1 MYGLAWTKHLTTNAV
16 SLIEENRKKRH
27 ERRKRESER
36 DGVHERAGRMSEKKE
51 SKQKLR
57 KKKKK
62 WEFEPGGSLF
72 TYCAISNMLVQG
84 QLIPRTAAYQWGA
97 LVHKAS
103 RTLWIQ

>member
-51 SKQKLR
+51 FKQKLR
-57 KKKKK
+57 KKKKN
-62 WEFEPGGSLF
+62 GSL
-72 TYCAISNMLVQG
+72 NLVG
-84 QLIPRTAAYQWGA
+84 LSLLIVLFLICWSK
-97 LVHKAS
+97 VS
-103 RTLWIQ
+103 